1 MIVELSIIPIGAG
14 TSLSEYIAEVMK
26 AIQESGLKYESH
38 SMGTNIEG
46 EWDEIMPLVKR
57 CHERLYQKGV
67 ERISTI
73 LRISDRRDK
82 PYTIEG
88 KMESLE
94 GKLRQNR

>member
-1 MIVELSIIPIGAG
+1 MIVELSIIPIGVG
-14 TSLSEYIAEVMK
+14 TSLSEHIAEVMRV
-26 AIQESGLKYESH
+26 IQESGLRYESH

-46 EWDEIMPLVKR
+46 EWDEIMPLVKK

-88 KMESLE
+88 KMESLGE
-94 GKLRQNR
+94 KLRQNP